1 MRFLVRALALIGF
14 VILVPVIA
22 LAVVFVGLNT
32 GAGRAYAAKEI
43 NHFAA
48 GRISISGLA
57 GHFPADLKLAH
68 LQVADAK
75 GVWLTGDALEL
86 RWQPEDLLARQLHV
100 TALTAATISV
110 IRAPAPSATPSK
122 GGNTS
127 LPAFRLA
134 VDHLAIGALNIGAA
148 LAGTPVTLAVNGNA
162 HLQSLTQAD
171 ATLHAVAVN
180 GKGDYR
186 LRAAMDGR
194 RIDTTLHVSEPPNG
208 LLGHFAGPNVNA
220 PLALDLSLAG
230 PRDHAALHFTAA
242 LGAAK
247 LDGAGT
253 LGLDPNAPKADVVFT
268 VPALAPVA
276 AIAGQKIAG
285 STKLH
290 LIAAQRPDH
299 GTDISLNGDLAL
311 TAAPGPAAK
320 LVGPDGHISLTLVLA
335 NQAVNIRQ
343 LDITGAGF
351 TIAAAGSVSQTGSA
365 PANVDLNTHL
375 NLHDVAAV
383 SPGISGS
390 VSEDGTIIGNAQNFA
405 VSALLTGDI
414 AEPGIPSGP
423 FSVTINANDLPQA
436 PHGTLTASGALENAP
451 LLLDA
456 AFARDAAGNA
466 SLKINNALWR
476 SVSAQADLSLA
487 AGAVLPTGT
496 AAFAV
501 GRLADFN
508 AFSPIKLA
516 GSVTGDFS
524 HADQQDFTLNLD
536 AKRLIVSPSLGAIN
550 ATLHADGPVS
560 ALAVK
565 LQATIARLLS
575 APARLA
581 TAGMLNLDNRSASLS
596 ALTASWRGLNVVLQG
611 PAAVETRSGLAI
623 RHLALGLNG
632 GTIRLDGALT
642 PRINARLAV
651 ANLPAA
657 IAGLFAP
664 TIAATGTVSATAN
677 VTGNLSNPE
686 GDITLHAAGIKLHTG
701 PAAALAPA
709 DLAATATLRNQTAD
723 LKARLTVGPD
733 VTLNAAG
740 LLPLTQ
746 TGSLNLHL
754 TGATD
759 LRLTDPFLAAQ
770 GTTVRGT
777 VTPDITVTGTPAAP
791 RAAGTVTLAD
801 GSVENISSGLNLTHI
816 GALLSGQ
823 GRDITL
829 QNFTATAGPGTISGH
844 GRVDLDQPGIPI
856 DLALNTHSATPV
868 SSDIVTET
876 VNAALTLTGDL
887 RGALALGGR
896 IDILGANINIPKSL
910 PPSVADLPILNRGET
925 PPPPPTPPPDI
936 GLNLL
941 IHAKNRIFVRGDGL
955 FAELGGRLRI
965 TGTAAAP
972 DPEGGFTLIR
982 GDFSLAGRNL
992 QFTQGTVGFNG
1003 DGFMPSLDLEATAT
1017 NNSVTST
1024 LIVGG
1029 TAAAPTITLT
1039 STPPLPSDEILANL
1053 LFGTGTQNLTAFQAA
1068 SLAAALAQLSGVGG
1082 GANPLDSIR
1091 SALGL
1096 DELSL
1101 GGGGGGSP
1109 SIQAGR
1115 YIAPGVYV
1123 GAAQATNGQGTQ
1135 ATVQINLYKG
1145 LKLTTATGTS
1155 TSGGGASSSVGLT
1168 YQFNY

>member
-1 MRFLVRALALIGF
+1 MIRPLLVLIGI
-14 VILVPVIA
+14 VILAPV
-22 LAVVFVGLNT
+22 LAIVVVFVGLNT
-32 GAGRAYAAKEI
+32 GAGRAFAEKEI

-48 GRISISGLA
+48 GQITISGLA

-68 LQVADAK
+68 LNVTDAN

-86 RWQPEDLLARQLHV
+86 RWNPEDLLARQLHV
-100 TALTAATISV
+100 TSLTAATISV
-110 IRAPAPSATPSK
+110 SRAPAASATPSK
-122 GGNTS
+122 SGKTS
-127 LPAFRLA
+127 VPAIRLA
-134 VDHLAIGALNIGAA
+134 VDHLEIGTLNVGAA
-148 LAGTPVTLAVNGNA
+148 LAGTPVTLAVSGNA

-171 ATLHAVAVN
+171 ATLQAVAAN
-180 GKGDYR
+180 GKGDYQVD
-186 LRAAMDGR
+186 AAMDGQ
-194 RIDTTLHVSEPPNG
+194 RIDTVLHVAEPPDG
-208 LLGHFAGPNVNA
+208 LLGHFAGPKVNA

-230 PRDHAALHFTAA
+230 PRDDAALNFTAA

-276 AIAGQKIAG
+276 AIAGQTIAG

-290 LIAAQRPDH
+290 LIAAQRRDH
-299 GTDISLNGDLAL
+299 GTDISLIGDVALNG
-311 TAAPGPAAK
+311 APGPAAK
-320 LVGPDGHISLTLVLA
+320 LVGPDGHISLVLVLA
-335 NQAVNIRQ
+335 NQAVNIQQ

-351 TIAAAGSVSQTGSA
+351 SLAAAGSVAQTGPA
-365 PANVDLNTHL
+365 PASVDLNTHL
-375 NLHDVAAV
+375 SLTDVAAV

-390 VSEDGTIIGNAQNFA
+390 VAEDGTIIGTAENFA

-414 AEPGIPSGP
+414 EEPGIPSGP
-423 FSVTINANDLPQA
+423 FNIAINATDLPDT

-456 AFARDAAGNA
+456 AFARDAAGGA
-466 SLKINNALWR
+466 SVKINNALWR
-476 SVSAQADLSLA
+476 SLSAQADLSLA

-496 AAFAV
+496 AKFAV

-508 AFSPIKLA
+508 AFSPVKLA

-524 HADQQDFTLNLD
+524 HADEQNFTLNLKAD
-536 AKRLIVSPSLGAIN
+536 RLVVAPQLGAIN
-550 ATLHADGPVS
+550 ATLHADGPVA
-560 ALAVK
+560 ALAVR
-565 LQATIARLLS
+565 LQATIAKLLS

-581 TAGMLNLDNRSASLS
+581 TAGVLNLDDRSARLS
-596 ALTASWRGLNVVLQG
+596 ALSASWRGLNANLQG

-632 GTIRLDGALT
+632 GAIRLDGTLT

-651 ANLPAA
+651 ADLPAS

-664 TIAATGTVSATAN
+664 AIAATGTLSATAN
-677 VTGNLSNPE
+677 VTGTAADPA
-686 GDITLHAAGIKLHTG
+686 GDFTLHAAGIKLHSG

-709 DLAATATLRNQTAD
+709 DLSATATLRNQTAN
-723 LKARLTVGPD
+723 LAARLTVGPE

-740 LLPLTQ
+740 LVPLTQ
-746 TGSLNLHL
+746 TGRLALHL
-754 TGATD
+754 TGNTD
-759 LRLTDPFLAAQ
+759 LRLTDPILAAQ

-777 VTPDITVTGTPAAP
+777 LTPDITVTGTPAAP
-791 RAAGTVTLAD
+791 LAAGTITLAG
-801 GSVENISSGLNLTHI
+801 GSVENLASGLNLTHI
-816 GALLSGQ
+816 AAILSGR

-829 QNFTATAGPGTISGH
+829 QKFAATAGGGTISGQ
-844 GRVDLDQPGIPI
+844 GSVDLDQPGLPI
-856 DLALNTHSATPV
+856 DLSLSAANATPV

-876 VNAALTLTGDL
+876 VNAALTLKGAL
-887 RGALALGGR
+887 RGALALGGS

-925 PPPPPTPPPDI
+925 PPPPPAPPPNI

-941 IHAKNRIFVRGDGL
+941 IHAKDRIFVRGDGL

-1003 DGFMPSLDLEATAT
+1003 DGFMPTLDLEATAT
-1017 NNSVTST
+1017 NSSVTST

-1096 DELSL
+1096 DELAL
-1101 GGGGGGSP
+1101 GGSGSGPP

-1115 YIAPGVYV
+1115 YVAPGVYV

-1155 TSGGGASSSVGLT
+1155 TSSAGASSSVGLT